1 MSLITM
7 GFPAIANPISLVLI
21 VLGVFTGIVFGAIP
35 GLTSAMAITLF
46 LPVTYSLPTIE
57 GITLLI
63 ALYVGGISGGLISA
77 ILLQIPGT
85 PSSLATCFDGHPMAQ
100 KGEAGRAISVGIA
113 ASFLGTLISWF
124 GLVLISPALAKV
136 AIKFSMPEYFAV
148 ALFSLSTVSTL
159 VKGSPIKG
167 LMACLFGILISTVG
181 QAPLDGAPR
190 FTFNN
195 TQLLGGIS
203 TLPILLGFFAVAEV
217 MAASEKVGREEKM
230 IIGSLT
236 GIPKLRDTF
245 RDIFSKPVNLIRSS
259 VIGLGI
265 GILPGIGGGTSNII
279 SYSVAQS
286 SSRHPEEFG
295 TGIPDGIVASE
306 AANNASIGG
315 ALIPLL
321 TLGIPGD
328 NVTAILLG
336 GLTLKGISA
345 GPLLFTKERTLVGA
359 VFCVLLIAT
368 IVMAILETVAL
379 PMFVKLLKI
388 PKYILLPVVFVLCC
402 VGAFGVNS
410 RMFDVY
416 CVLIFGIIGYGLS
429 KLKFP
434 KTPLIMGYILGR
446 IAEKNLFRGLMLYH
460 GSFLPFLRRPIT
472 LVFLVLTAGM
482 LVWGFFG
489 DIIKRKI
496 QKAG

>member
-21 VLGVFTGIVFGAIP
+21 ILGVFTGIVFGAIP

-85 PSSLATCFDGHPMAQ
+85 PSSLATCFDGHPMAR
-100 KGEAGRAISVGIA
+100 KGEAGRAISVGIV

-159 VKGSPIKG
+159 VKGSPVKG
-167 LMACLFGILISTVG
+167 LMACLFGILISTIG
-181 QAPLDGAPR
+181 QAPVDGAPR
-190 FTFNN
+190 FTFDN

-217 MAASEKVGREEKM
+217 LAASEKVGREEKM

-286 SSRHPEEFG
+286 SSKHPEEFG

-321 TLGIPGD
+321 TLGIP
-328 NVTAILLG
+328 
-336 GLTLKGISA
+336 
-345 GPLLFTKERTLVGA
+345 
-359 VFCVLLIAT
+359 
-368 IVMAILETVAL
+368 
-379 PMFVKLLKI
+379 
-388 PKYILLPVVFVLCC
+388 
-402 VGAFGVNS
+402 
-410 RMFDVY
+410 
-416 CVLIFGIIGYGLS
+416 
-429 KLKFP
+429 
-434 KTPLIMGYILGR
+434 
-446 IAEKNLFRGLMLYH
+446 
-460 GSFLPFLRRPIT
+460 
-472 LVFLVLTAGM
+472 
-482 LVWGFFG
+482 
-489 DIIKRKI
+489 
-496 QKAG
+496 